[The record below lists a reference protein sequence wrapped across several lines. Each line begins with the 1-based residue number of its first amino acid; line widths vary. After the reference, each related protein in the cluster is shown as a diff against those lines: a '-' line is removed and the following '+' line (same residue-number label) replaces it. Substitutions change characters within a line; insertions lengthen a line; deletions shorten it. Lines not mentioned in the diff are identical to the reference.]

1 VLARLPERIRTPAV
15 ARAVV
20 SPSAILL
27 AGAGTAA
34 AIAGGVPLAA
44 AGLVG
49 LAAWAARVAFAV
61 PRPKPGEAIDP
72 FTVGDPW
79 RRLVQDA
86 LQARA
91 RFDRTVAAAREGPL
105 RDRLAGVAQ
114 RLDDAVQE
122 CWRIAKQ
129 GHALEGAYR
138 QLDVPEIERELAE
151 LRSGSGRD
159 GRGGS
164 EALRRA
170 EAAVEAQLASARRI
184 RAVAHDARDRLR
196 LLNAQLDE
204 SVARAVELS
213 VSTGGADAAAPLS
226 DDVDSLVGELE
237 ALRQGMEEAGG
248 ASRATAT

>member
-1 VLARLPERIRTPAV
+1 MLARLPERIRTPAV

-34 AIAGGVPLAA
+34 AIVGGVPLAA

-61 PRPKPGEAIDP
+61 PRPKQGDAIDP
-72 FTVGDPW
+72 FAVGDPW

-86 LQARA
+86 LQARS
-91 RFDRTVAAAREGPL
+91 RFDRTVAATREGPL
-105 RDRLAGVAQ
+105 RERLATVAG
-114 RLDDAVQE
+114 RLDDAVDE

-129 GHALEGAYR
+129 GDALEGAYR
-138 QLDVPEIERELAE
+138 QLDVAEIERELDD
-151 LRSGSGRD
+151 LRRSRGRESSD
-159 GRGGS
+159 
-164 EALRRA
+164 ALQRA
-170 EAAVEAQLASARRI
+170 EAAVEAQLRSAQRI
-184 RAVAHDARDRLR
+184 RSVAVDARDRLR

-213 VSTGGADAAAPLS
+213 VSPGGAEAASPLS
-226 DDVDSLVGELE
+226 QDVDHLVGELE

-248 ASRATAT
+248 ASSAASA